1 MTQLWL
7 VACVSLV
14 MCVEVSPG
22 ARSRR
27 SLSCSLGTGGCKWTC
42 RLRGYIRGQCNQG
55 GDCQCEEVNRFCQ
68 KVKIAL
74 SISFWLRKQPNKL

>member
-1 MTQLWL
+1 MTPLWL
-7 VACVSLV
+7 LACVSLV

-42 RLRGYIRGQCNQG
+42 RLRGYIRGQCDQG
-55 GDCQCEEVNRFCQ
+55 GDCQCEEVNSNISNKSCK
-68 KVKIAL
+68 KVK
-74 SISFWLRKQPNKL
+74 R